1 MRASR
6 ESRERITVSWL
17 SMTAWIS
24 DVRSLLF
31 LSSQSTLC
39 CSNMCT
45 IWSWS
50 FRAATWSGLSQSL
63 AFSLKKINELSL
75 WESEFR
81 SYEFWLIFM
90 ICFDWAK
97 SKSQEESAKK
107 LLITCSMIVLFAN
120 DVCEIEAIDDWCDE
134 ELIFS
139 RLRSYE
145 RRLSRLEESRS
156 LKYWE
161 EEWLCE
167 LHNDV
172 GE

>member
-1 MRASR
+1 MRAPR
-6 ESRERITVSWL
+6 ESRERITVSWP

-24 DVRSLLF
+24 DVRPLLS

-39 CSNMCT
+39 CSNMRT

-50 FRAATWSGLSQSL
+50 FRAATWSGLSQPL
-63 AFSLKKINELSL
+63 AFPPKEINELSL

-81 SYEFWLIFM
+81 SYEFWLVFM
-90 ICFDWAK
+90 ICSDWAK
-97 SKSQEESAKK
+97 GKSQEEPAEK
-107 LLITCSMIVLFAN
+107 LLVTRLMVMLFAN
-120 DVCEIEAIDDWCDE
+120 DVCEIEAVDGWCDE
-134 ELIFS
+134 KLIFS

-156 LKYWE
+156 LKYWG